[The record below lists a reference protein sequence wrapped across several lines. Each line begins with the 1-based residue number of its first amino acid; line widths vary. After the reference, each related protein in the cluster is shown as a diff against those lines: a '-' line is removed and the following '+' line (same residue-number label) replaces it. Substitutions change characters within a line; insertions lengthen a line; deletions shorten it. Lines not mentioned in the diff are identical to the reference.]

1 MRAPTLTS
9 TMRRV
14 AAITVAIGVVTAG
27 YGDDGGG
34 GDAATTPTGS
44 VEVTAIDIAYEPADY
59 TAEAGNIEIT
69 LVQNGQSP
77 HDLVFEGRSDV
88 HLEVGPD
95 NLGDTDTGVFEF
107 DPGTYTFFCTL
118 AGHRQAGME
127 GTLTVTEA

>member
-1 MRAPTLTS
+1 MRAPTLAS

-14 AAITVAIGVVTAG
+14 AAIAVAIGLVTTG
-27 YGDDGGG
+27 CGDEGG

-44 VEVTAIDIAYEPADY
+44 VEVVAIDIGYADSDL
-59 TAEAGNIEIT
+59 TATEGVLEIT
-69 LVQNGQSP
+69 LVQDGDMP
-77 HDLVFEGRSDV
+77 HDLVFEARTDV

-95 NLGDTDTGVFEF
+95 ARGATDAGVFDF

>member
-1 MRAPTLTS
+1 MTARSLERLVA
-9 TMRRV
+9 V
-14 AAITVAIGVVTAG
+14 AAGVALLASACGEE
-27 YGDDGGG
+27 GGS
-34 GDAATTPTGS
+34 DATPTGS

-69 LVQNGQSP
+69 LVQDGQSP

-127 GTLTVTEA
+127 GTLTVTES